1 MTKTKDAFALRD
13 FNGERILQRPYF
25 KEWREKYHVDE
36 SKSDAEILAMLA
48 VADSD
53 ELSTL
58 QSKAGG
64 LSELYDCVKNYQQKR
79 LARHVKKLNEYA
91 RAVADKIATDETA
104 DIELLR
110 TRHKRAGELAEKY
123 TIAING
129 DEISTLQAIAAG
141 VVDACGLSAPIA
153 ATYKSVTNAIKNFYR
168 QRFARR
174 LKKARQ
180 DNQLTQQELADK
192 LKISRRALAGY
203 ELAEREPPIS
213 VVVQMSQVCNVTTDW
228 LFGIVPE

>member
-1 MTKTKDAFALRD
+1 MKSRDAFAFRD
-13 FNGERILQRPYF
+13 FDGKRILQRPYF
-25 KEWREKYHVDE
+25 RQWREKYHVDE

-48 VADSD
+48 AADSD

-64 LSELYDCVKNYQQKR
+64 LSELYDCVKKYQQKR

-110 TRHKRAGELAEKY
+110 TRHKRANELAEKY
-123 TIAING
+123 ARAANG
-129 DEISTLQAIAAG
+129 DELDTLQAIAVG
-141 VVDACGLSAPIA
+141 VDARGLCPWIVAK
-153 ATYKSVTNAIKNFYR
+153 YKSVSDAIKHFYR
-168 QRFARR
+168 RRFAAR
-174 LKKARQ
+174 LKQARQ
-180 DNQLTQQELADK
+180 DKQLTQQELAEK
-192 LKISRRALAGY
+192 LKISQRTLAGY

-213 VVVQMSQVCNVTTDW
+213 TLVQLSQICNVTTDW